1 MAVVLGVGQGVAVE
15 QGVFGLLPLAARDLG
30 VAVGIRVGAAS
41 GVAVGQ
47 TAKPLWC
54 WMMGK

>member
-1 MAVVLGVGQGVAVE
+1 MVLGVGQGVAVE